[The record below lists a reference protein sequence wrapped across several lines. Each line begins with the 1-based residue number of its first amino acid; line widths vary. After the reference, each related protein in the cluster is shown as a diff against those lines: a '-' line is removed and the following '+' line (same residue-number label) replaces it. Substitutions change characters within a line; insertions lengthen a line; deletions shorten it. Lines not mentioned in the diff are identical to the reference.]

1 MEGRPVR
8 LTPTQVSLIAA
19 AIALAAPAITYRA
32 AARLDRDRWVRE
44 RRAETYIDA
53 LAVLGRLAAS
63 VGDPG
68 RRPDPLEA
76 MAGDQWR
83 RFQAQ
88 VEAFATTQ
96 VIALRDALLTAWERH
111 RAALGAVTAAGS
123 PDAAADRGTE
133 ADAHAAEVRVLY
145 ADLIS
150 QVREE
155 LKQGR
160 DPWWR
165 RWRPPR
171 TRRAAAKDGPAPA
184 ARPAQP
190 PVAG

>member
-1 MEGRPVR
+1 VR

-32 AARLDRDRWVRE
+32 GARLDRDRWVRE

-53 LAVLGRLAAS
+53 LAVLGRLAAYVS
-63 VGDPG
+63 APAN
-68 RRPDPLEA
+68 RPDPFDA
-76 MAGDQWR
+76 IPGDQWR
-83 RFQAQ
+83 RFQAR
-88 VEAFATTQ
+88 VEAFASTQ
-96 VIALRDALLTAWERH
+96 VIALRDAFLAAWERY
-111 RAALGAVTAAGS
+111 RAAVHGVGTAGR
-123 PDAAADRGTE
+123 PDAAADRRKE
-133 ADAHAAEVRVLY
+133 AEAHAAEVRIIY

-165 RWRPPR
+165 RRRPL
-171 TRRAAAKDGPAPA
+171 RRGRVPSGERQLSP
-184 ARPAQP
+184 Q
-190 PVAG
+190 G